1 MQILNRCERNNLR
14 LYMGAQMKSLQEKL
28 NAAAKAC
35 EPVLWSLL
43 NDSKCVE
50 CDKILTEDDAYG
62 HDCEV

>member
-1 MQILNRCERNNLR
+1 
-14 LYMGAQMKSLQEKL
+14 MGMGTQMKSLQEKL

-35 EPVLWSLL
+35 EPILWNIL

-50 CDKILTEDDAYG
+50 CDKILTEDDVYG